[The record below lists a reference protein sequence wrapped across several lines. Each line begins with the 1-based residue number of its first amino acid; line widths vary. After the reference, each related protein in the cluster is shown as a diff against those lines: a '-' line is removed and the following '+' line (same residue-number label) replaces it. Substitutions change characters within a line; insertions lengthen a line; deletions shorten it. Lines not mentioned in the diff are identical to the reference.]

1 MGIQGTRQPSF
12 KHGRPWV
19 GQGTSLGLEE
29 VMEMDE
35 AMKWVMERGGVKMV
49 VVKRDAL
56 RVTLKKVQTQLLVS
70 EKEVA
75 RFKGTQT

>member
-1 MGIQGTRQPSF
+1 
-12 KHGRPWV
+12 
-19 GQGTSLGLEE
+19 
-29 VMEMDE
+29 MEMDE